1 MLCECLCVCLCGR
14 QYLLCVSLP
23 DVLLYIIIYYILHT
37 GSLCTVAL
45 CLYAYK
51 SPNTLVPCVT
61 IGTEHVAGLVAVL
74 LSLFHRVL
82 QENAD
87 RVGII
92 KSSGA
97 PQKVFRNSPE
107 I

>member
-1 MLCECLCVCLCGR
+1 MFVCAGDSIYCVLVCQMFC
-14 QYLLCVSLP
+14 CT
-23 DVLLYIIIYYILHT
+23 LLYTIYYILGHCVLWHYVCMHIKVQIPLYRV
-37 GSLCTVAL
+37 SL
-45 CLYAYK
+45 
-51 SPNTLVPCVT
+51 
-61 IGTEHVAGLVAVL
+61 GTEHVAGLVAVL